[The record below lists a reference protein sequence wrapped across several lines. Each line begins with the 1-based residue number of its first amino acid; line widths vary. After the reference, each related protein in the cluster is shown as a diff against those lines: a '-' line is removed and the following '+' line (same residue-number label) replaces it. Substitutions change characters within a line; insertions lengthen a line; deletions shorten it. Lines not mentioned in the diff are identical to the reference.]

1 MAILSLDPDFIAIAK
16 CSNVYVTTIHSKVID
31 DIDIDRH
38 DLQIEPR

>member
-16 CSNVYVTTIHSKVID
+16 CSNVTTIYSNVID

-38 DLQIEPR
+38 DLEIEPR